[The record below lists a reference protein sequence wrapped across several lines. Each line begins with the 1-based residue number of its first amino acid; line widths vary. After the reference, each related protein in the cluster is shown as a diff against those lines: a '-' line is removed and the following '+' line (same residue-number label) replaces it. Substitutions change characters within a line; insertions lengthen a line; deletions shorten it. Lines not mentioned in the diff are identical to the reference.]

1 MARPDVDAINGDTA
15 TRDVVKA
22 WDQLR
27 NGALATASTAK
38 QRNNLARCRS
48 EANVVQHREAST
60 VAKADV
66 LELHPALEMRQGT
79 GLRGILDVWDG
90 IENFKETFSPGLTER
105 DHAGQ
110 PAQPPERLGELGQ
123 IARGRD

>member
-27 NGALATASTAK
+27 NGALATAGTAK
-38 QRNNLARCRS
+38 QRNDLARCRT
-48 EANVVQHREAST
+48 EGNVVQHRDAST

-66 LELHPALEMRQGT
+66 LELHPALEMRERT
-79 GLRGILDVWDG
+79 GLRGILDVRHR
-90 IENFKETFSPGLTER
+90 IEDFKQALRAGLTQRRYARE
-105 DHAGQ
+105 
-110 PAQPPERLGELGQ
+110 PA
-123 IARGRD
+123 